1 MTPKQRDYFMGLSS
15 VELMARLIWGEARGE
30 SLEGQVAVGCV
41 VMNRVKGKPRYGKT
55 VHGVILKHKQF
66 SCFNE
71 DNPNFTHMLN
81 GPGDDPMLNKLFVVS
96 EMVILGYAKDV
107 TYGATHYNTRD
118 CDPTWDDNMK
128 LTKIIKNHEFYL
140 EI

>member
-30 SLEGQVAVGCV
+30 TLEGQVAVGCV

-71 DNPNFTHMLN
+71 NNPNFINILN
-81 GPGDDPMLNKLFVVS
+81 GPGDQIMDRLRVVS
-96 EMVILGYAKDV
+96 EMTCSGYVKDV
-107 TYGATHYNTRD
+107 TYGATHYNTRG

-140 EI
+140 EV